1 MDWRPCIAPGCVAWG
16 MELTPMRY
24 FVAMAR
30 AGTMS
35 KAAEELG
42 VTQPALSAMMKK
54 LEAEVGARLLD
65 RTRRGVELTEAG
77 RVFLAGAEEA
87 LRRVEGA
94 VKSVR
99 ELVGLEHGSIR
110 LGGGAT
116 AIAYLLP
123 RVLSEFRRQHREIR
137 VYIREAGSRAVA
149 EAVLSGE
156 LDLGVVTLPVGS
168 VGADD
173 LVKVPLVHDELRLIV
188 PPGHRL
194 SEAKSFRWR
203 DVEGESLVAFEAGTA
218 VRRLIDR
225 AIAEAGVSLEVAMEL
240 RSIDSIR
247 RMVGAGVG
255 VGFVSRFAL
264 GGGEGLTCRD
274 GRLTRE
280 IALVRRRGG
289 TLSPA
294 AAALEVRLRKGIR

>member
-1 MDWRPCIAPGCVAWG
+1 
-16 MELTPMRY
+16 MRY

-35 KAAEELG
+35 KAAEQLG
-42 VTQPALSAMMKK
+42 LTQPALSAMMKK

-65 RTRRGVELTEAG
+65 RTRRGLDLTEAG
-77 RVFLAGAEEA
+77 RVFLAGAEET
-87 LRRVEGA
+87 LRRAEATITG
-94 VKSVR
+94 VR
-99 ELVGLEHGSIR
+99 QLVGLEHGSIR

-123 RVLSEFRRQHREIR
+123 PVMSEFRRKHPEIR
-137 VYIREAGSRAVA
+137 VYIREAGSRVVA

-156 LDLGVVTLPVGS
+156 LDLGVVTLPVGG

-173 LVKVPLVHDELRLIV
+173 LVKVPLVHDEMRLIV

-194 SEAKSFRWR
+194 AGAKSFKWR

-218 VRRLIDR
+218 VRAVIDR
-225 AIAEAGVSLEVAMEL
+225 AIAAAGVSLDVAMEL

-247 RMVGAGVG
+247 RMVAAGVG

-264 GGGEGLTCRD
+264 GAGEGLTCREEK
-274 GRLTRE
+274 LSRE
-280 IALVRRRGG
+280 IALVRRRGA

-294 AAALEVRLRKGIR
+294 AEALEGRLRRGVG

>member
-1 MDWRPCIAPGCVAWG
+1 
-16 MELTPMRY
+16 MRY
-24 FVAMAR
+24 FVAMSQ

-42 VTQPALSAMMKK
+42 LTQPALSAMMKK
-54 LEAEVGARLLD
+54 LEAEVGARLMD

-77 RVFLAGAEEA
+77 RVFLVGAEEA
-87 LRRVEGA
+87 LRRAESA

-123 RVLSEFRRQHREIR
+123 PVMSEFRRKHPDIR

-173 LVKVPLVHDELRLIV
+173 LVKIPLVHDEMRLIV

-194 SEAKSFRWR
+194 AGAKSFKWR

-218 VRRLIDR
+218 VRAVIDR
-225 AIAEAGVSLEVAMEL
+225 AIAEAGVRVDIAMEL

-247 RMVGAGVG
+247 RMVAAGVG

-264 GGGEGLTCRD
+264 GSGEGLTCRD
-274 GRLTRE
+274 GKLTRE
-280 IALVRRRGG
+280 IALVKRRST

-294 AAALEVRLRKGIR
+294 AGALEGRLKRGIG